1 MNMTDKERADVVRT
15 LRKAAEYMDED
26 YDYPAGM
33 CSAVSTCRVGFSH
46 EYCRE
51 AINWLRRDSPD
62 SSRPYWYADAFKER
76 EARAFALDML
86 ASIIEAGDS
95 LE

>member
-1 MNMTDKERADVVRT
+1 MNLNDEQRADVVRT
-15 LRKAAEYMDED
+15 LRNAAEYMAWRK
-26 YDYPAGM
+26 PSGM
-33 CSAVSTCRVGFSH
+33 CSAVCAYQTTF
-46 EYCRE
+46 ETE
-51 AINWLRRDSPD
+51 AKCNRALDWLRLDSQ
-62 SSRPYWYADAFKER
+62 RPWGYWYADAFREH

>member
-1 MNMTDKERADVVRT
+1 MNLTDEQRADVVRT
-15 LRKAAEYMDED
+15 LRKAAAYMAERK
-26 YDYPAGM
+26 PSGM
-33 CSAVSTCRVGFSH
+33 CVSVLACNANFFSE

-51 AINWLRRDSPD
+51 ALNWLRRDSPD
-62 SSRPYWYADAFKER
+62 SSRPYWYADAFREH

>member
-1 MNMTDKERADVVRT
+1 MNLNDEQRADVVRT
-15 LRKAAEYMDED
+15 LREAAERMVVHSLS
-26 YDYPAGM
+26 GM
-33 CSAVSTCRVGFSH
+33 CVSVLMCNANFFSE

-51 AINWLRRDSPD
+51 AINWLRPDSPYKY
-62 SSRPYWYADAFKER
+62 RAYWYADAFAER
-76 EARAFALDML
+76 KARAFALDML

>member
-1 MNMTDKERADVVRT
+1 MNMTDKQRADVVRT
-15 LRKAAEYMDED
+15 LRKAAEYMGKQQ
-26 YDYPAGM
+26 ACGM
-33 CSAVSTCRVGFSH
+33 CGALVLCHATFETQVNCHIAF
-46 EYCRE
+46 
-51 AINWLRRDSPD
+51 NWLQADSTRRYED
-62 SSRPYWYADAFKER
+62 YWYAAPLTEH

>member
-1 MNMTDKERADVVRT
+1 MNLNDEERANVVRT
-15 LRKAAEYMDED
+15 LREAAEYMVERK
-26 YDYPAGM
+26 PSGM
-33 CSAVSTCRVGFSH
+33 CSAVGACCVNFSSDKH
-46 EYCRE
+46 CHH
-51 AINWLRRDSPD
+51 ALHWLWSDSED
-62 SSRPYWYADAFKER
+62 GWRAYWYAPAFREH

>member
-1 MNMTDKERADVVRT
+1 MNMTDKQRADVVRT
-15 LRKAAEYMDED
+15 LREAAERMVVHSLS
-26 YDYPAGM
+26 GM
-33 CSAVSTCRVGFSH
+33 CVSVLACNANFFSE

-51 AINWLRRDSPD
+51 ALNWLRRDSPD
-62 SSRPYWYADAFKER
+62 SSRPYWYADAFREH